1 MPGEGGVD
9 EVWDARYLSEKFGEN
24 SFDVVLST
32 EMLEYVDDWRK
43 VITEMKRVL
52 RPDGILIIT
61 TRSPGFPY
69 HGFPYDFWRYTLEDF
84 KIIFSDFIILVLS
97 QDDPPQVREL

>member
-52 RPDGILIIT
+52 RLME
-61 TRSPGFPY
+61 Y
-69 HGFPYDFWRYTLEDF
+69 
-84 KIIFSDFIILVLS
+84 
-97 QDDPPQVREL
+97 